1 MQETAEFLQK
11 HFFLFQQMPLIR
23 VEKLCVD
30 NIKYQRCKRAGENI
44 ALEGM
49 GADCLY
55 ISRRGL
61 FVS

>member
-1 MQETAEFLQK
+1 
-11 HFFLFQQMPLIR
+11 MPLIR